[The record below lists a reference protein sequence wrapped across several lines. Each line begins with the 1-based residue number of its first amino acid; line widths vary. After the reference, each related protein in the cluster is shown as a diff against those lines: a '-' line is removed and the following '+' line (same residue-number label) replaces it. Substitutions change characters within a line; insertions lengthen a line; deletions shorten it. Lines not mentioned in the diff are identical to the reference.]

1 MSSGMPAR
9 HTRTA
14 VESEDRNLV
23 LAFQAGH
30 DSAYD
35 EIYRRYQPMAER
47 ICRRYLP
54 NPADAEEAAQETML
68 RVLKSLQEFNGRY
81 ALRAW
86 VARIATN
93 VCLDALRAHGRRNG
107 EDLKEALPDHVNGNG
122 GHEGDPSELLERLV
136 HKQEVEHHLARL
148 PERHRI
154 ALVLREVEGM
164 SHSEIASV
172 LSTTPPRVKALL
184 HRARQGFRR
193 EWNGNGRSLILFP
206 LAGLTDAIKKLW
218 GRAAERAT
226 ELGGSAPGAAVQS
239 ATPVVSTA
247 AERTTTAVAAVM
259 IAGAVGLAGATRS
272 SSPDPSP
279 DRRPRAAV
287 VEQAPDRPE
296 AAGKDRRAPKREVE
310 KRTGNSKVRLPGRE
324 PAGTAATLAVSSGQV
339 APGQTQEAS
348 DAVRPAPAQPSGF
361 TFSFSSDWTGSDEC
375 NCTDEPTVAEEAVRS
390 SAGAIHEFSSR
401 IVGAAIR
408 DASGQ
413 PRWRVEI
420 RQSGTEGEH
429 NLEFFVWTNAGTHSY
444 TAGGGPVKKERTAW
458 GGWSYTFSGSYLWR
472 GGPGEVTPLPA
483 RGIYTAVLAFS
494 HEQNRLVD
502 AVFTLSQSE
511 ASAGAR
517 TPLLATLI

>member
-1 MSSGMPAR
+1 MLAR
-9 HTRTA
+9 HSRTS
-14 VESEDRNLV
+14 VESDDRNLV
-23 LAFQAGH
+23 LAFQAGYR
-30 DSAYD
+30 SAYD
-35 EIYRRYQPMAER
+35 EIYRRYQPMAQR

-68 RVLKSLQEFNGRY
+68 RVLRSLQEFNGRY
-81 ALRAW
+81 AVRAW

-93 VCLDALRAHGRRNG
+93 VCLDALRVHGRRNG
-107 EDLKEALPDHVNGNG
+107 EDLNGAVPDPVNGNG
-122 GHEGDPSELLERLV
+122 GPEGDPGELVERLA
-136 HKQEVEHHLARL
+136 HKREVQHHLAQL

-164 SHSEIASV
+164 SHQEIASV
-172 LSTTPPRVKALL
+172 LSTTPARVKALL

-193 EWNGNGRSLILFP
+193 EWNGKARSLVLLP
-206 LAGLTDAIKKLW
+206 LTGLTDTLRKLW

-226 ELGGSAPGAAVQS
+226 ELGGSASGAAAQS
-239 ATPVVSTA
+239 APSVVSTA
-247 AERTTTAVAAVM
+247 AERIPTAVAAV
-259 IAGAVGLAGATRS
+259 IVAGAVGLAGSTRS
-272 SSPDPSP
+272 SSPAPSP
-279 DRRPRAAV
+279 ERQPRAAV
-287 VEQAPDRPE
+287 VEQAADRPD
-296 AAGKDRRAPKREVE
+296 AAARDRGPQREVK

-324 PAGTAATLAVSSGQV
+324 PAGGAATLALSSGQV
-339 APGQTQEAS
+339 GSGAPGQTQEAS
-348 DAVRPAPAQPSGF
+348 ASVRPAPAQPSGF
-361 TFSFSSDWTGSDEC
+361 SFSFSSDWTGSDEC

-390 SAGAIHEFSSR
+390 SASAIHEFSTR

-444 TAGGGPVKKERTAW
+444 SAGGGPVKKERTAW
-458 GGWSYTFSGSYLWR
+458 GGWAYTFSGSYLWR

-483 RGIYTAVLAFS
+483 RGTYTAVLVFS
-494 HEQNRLVD
+494 QEQGRLVD

-511 ASAGAR
+511 TPAGAR
-517 TPLLATLI
+517 PPLLASLV